1 MKNSFHVLIL
11 CLLSASLS
19 AQETPLRIADLKP
32 VNVVL
37 KEVNYKGKNGIRMAG
52 NGMRNH
58 LHEIAIVKNAQ
69 FTNGTIEVEL
79 SGDRLPDSDSS
90 YRGFVGIAFRVK
102 EADTMRFEC
111 LYIRPTNG
119 RTDDQLRR
127 NHSTQYTA
135 EPEYP
140 WFRLRK
146 EAPGV
151 YESYADMVEG
161 EWTKIKITVH
171 DRSAK
176 LYVNGA
182 TQPCLVINDLKHGI
196 QPGSIAL
203 WIGVGTEAHFR
214 NLKVISE

>member
-1 MKNSFHVLIL
+1 MKKSSLLVLL
-11 CLLSASLS
+11 GLMTTSLP
-19 AQETPLRIADLKP
+19 AQQKSLRISDLRP

-37 KEVNYKGKNGIRMAG
+37 KEVSYKGKNGIRMAG
-52 NGMRNH
+52 NGLRNH
-58 LHEIAIVKNAQ
+58 MHEIAIVNNSQ

-79 SGDRLPDSDSS
+79 SGDRLPDSDTS
-90 YRGFVGIAFRVK
+90 YRGFVGIAFRVR

-111 LYIRPTNG
+111 IYIRPTNG
-119 RTDDQLRR
+119 RADDQLRR

-171 DRSAK
+171 DRSAR
-176 LYVNGA
+176 LYVNDA

-196 QPGSIAL
+196 QTGSIAL
-203 WIGVGTEAHFR
+203 WIGVGTEAYFR
-214 NLKVISE
+214 NLKVTKE